1 MKYTPALHLDINLSK
16 GTALLLFYPAL
27 VLFERA
33 NCIDIFVIYC
43 HMLPVELWESS
54 YRSSSLPVD
63 RKISKGAIKG

>member
-33 NCIDIFVIYC
+33 NCIDWIHICYLLSHVTC
-43 HMLPVELWESS
+43 
-54 YRSSSLPVD
+54 
-63 RKISKGAIKG
+63 